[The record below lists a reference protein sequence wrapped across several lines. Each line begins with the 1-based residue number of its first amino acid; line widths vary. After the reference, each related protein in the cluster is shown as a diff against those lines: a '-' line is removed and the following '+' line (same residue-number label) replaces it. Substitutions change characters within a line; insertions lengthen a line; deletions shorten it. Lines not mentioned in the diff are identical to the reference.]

1 VSEAGERVG
10 KAAADFAALV
20 ATTSRAGEALQAEV
34 LQVPALVHGRVL
46 LELPAGGEPTA
57 LLVGF
62 HGYAQ
67 RGEDALD
74 FLRPLAA
81 VAEGSTPRNWALAAP
96 QALHPFYRKD
106 GTVVSGWMTK
116 LDRELALADN
126 VAYAARAVGELLRRL
141 PSVRRLAMVGFS
153 QGVAMTYRAAA
164 RCGHAVDVV
173 VALAGDVPP
182 ELRDG
187 GWGSRP
193 HVLIGRGSR
202 EEWYGEDKLAADREA
217 LTRLGLEHEVCAFEG
232 GHEWG
237 QDFVARARDVLA
249 ERLAG

>member
-1 VSEAGERVG
+1 MAESKRIDRRM
-10 KAAADFAALV
+10 AAARAMLEAPVAPAAPAPDAV
-20 ATTSRAGEALQAEV
+20 V
-34 LQVPALVHGRVL
+34 LQVPTQVHGRVL
-46 LELPAGGEPTA
+46 VESPPEPKA

-67 RGEDALD
+67 RAEHALE

-81 VAEGSTPRNWALAAP
+81 GQRWAIAAP

-106 GTVVSGWMTK
+106 GTIVAGWMTS

-126 VAYAARAVGELLRRL
+126 VAYAARAVGELMERL

-164 RCGHAVDVV
+164 RCGHAVDAV

-182 ELRDG
+182 ELRDRP
-187 GWGSRP
+187 WGTRP
-193 HVLIGRGSR
+193 RVLIGRGSR
-202 EEWYGEDKLAADREA
+202 EEWYGEDKVTIDEAALDA
-217 LTRLGLEHEVCAFEG
+217 LGLAHEVCRFEG

-237 QDFVARARDVLA
+237 SAFVERAREFLA
-249 ERLAG
+249 EQLEAG

>member
-1 VSEAGERVG
+1 MSQPGER
-10 KAAADFAALV
+10 ADAFREVLES
-20 ATTSRAGEALQAEV
+20 SRAGEAPEAAV
-34 LQVPALVHGRVL
+34 IQVPALVHGRVL
-46 LELPAGGEPTA
+46 LELPAAAEPAA

-67 RGEDALD
+67 RAEDALD

-81 VAEGSTPRNWALAAP
+81 GGDGGPPRPWALAAP

-106 GTVVSGWMTK
+106 GTVVAGWMTK

-126 VAYAARAVGELLRRL
+126 VAYAARAVAELRRRL
-141 PSVRRLAMVGFS
+141 PSVRRMAVVGFS

-164 RCGHAVDVV
+164 RCGFAVDAV

-182 ELRDG
+182 ELHAG

-202 EEWYGEDKLAADREA
+202 EQWYGEDKLAADREVLA
-217 LTRLGLEHEVCAFEG
+217 HLGVEHEVCAFDG

-237 QDFVARARDVLA
+237 PAFVERARGFLA
-249 ERLAG
+249 ERLGG

>member
-1 VSEAGERVG
+1 MTADEHSGVQGAG
-10 KAAADFAALV
+10 
-20 ATTSRAGEALQAEV
+20 SQV
-34 LQVPALVHGRVL
+34 LHLPAIVHGRLL
-46 LELPAGGEPTA
+46 LESPPAPHA

-67 RGEDALD
+67 RAEDALD

-81 VAEGSTPRNWALAAP
+81 AGDGEPPRAWALAAP
-96 QALHPFYRKD
+96 QGLHPFYRKD
-106 GTVVSGWMTK
+106 GSVVAGWMTK

-126 VAYAARAVGELLRRL
+126 VAYAARAIGELRQRL
-141 PSVRRLAMVGFS
+141 PSVRRIAVVGFS

-164 RCGHAVDVV
+164 RCGHAVDAV

-182 ELRDG
+182 ELHSG

-193 HVLIGRGSR
+193 AVLIGRGSR
-202 EEWYGEDKLAADREA
+202 EEWYGEDRLAADQEV
-217 LTRLGLEHEVCAFEG
+217 LGGLGLRHEVCRFEG

-237 QDFVARARDVLA
+237 EAFVERARAFLREHLGD
-249 ERLAG
+249 